1 MKPYVKI
8 LSESSGLKTLTLE
21 TERLFLESF
30 ERKHMLG
37 IHALTLEPEIQFYLS
52 DWIATLDQRRE
63 WVEKYEVYENHR
75 FICAIP
81 NIDAL
86 ECDPLRMAIR
96 LKETGKVIGWIVSGY
111 KEQLPKPN
119 REIGYAIS
127 NGFTGRGYATEAALA
142 LKNFIFEETETT
154 ELVATA
160 MVSNISSNKV
170 LKKMGYVFEKI
181 QFIDGAD
188 YNCYRMKKDA

>member
-1 MKPYVKI
+1 M
-8 LSESSGLKTLTLE
+8 SGFRTLKE
-21 TERLFLESF
+21 ESF
-30 ERKHMLG
+30 ELKHMLG

-52 DWIATLDQRRE
+52 DWI
-63 WVEKYEVYENHR
+63 
-75 FICAIP
+75 
-81 NIDAL
+81 
-86 ECDPLRMAIR
+86 
-96 LKETGKVIGWIVSGY
+96 VSGY

-119 REIGYAIS
+119 SEIGYAIS